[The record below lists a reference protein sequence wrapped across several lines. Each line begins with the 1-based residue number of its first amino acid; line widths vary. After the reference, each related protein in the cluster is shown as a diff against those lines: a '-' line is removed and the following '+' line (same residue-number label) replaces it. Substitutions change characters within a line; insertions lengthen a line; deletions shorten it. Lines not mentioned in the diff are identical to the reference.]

1 MAERILVVEDEP
13 HIQELIEFNLKSV
26 GYEVMSALRGDEA
39 LKLAQQNKPD
49 LVLLDLML
57 PGMSGFEVCRA
68 LRARPETEFT
78 PVIMLTARG
87 AESDKVLGFEL
98 GTDDYVTKPFS
109 VPELLARVKAV
120 LKRTAL
126 RPGRQPQSIEIG
138 ELKMDLTS
146 HKLTLSDQVI
156 GLTLTEFKIL
166 KELMISG
173 EKVLSRADLVG
184 EVIGSEVN
192 VTDRT
197 IDVHLAALRKKLG
210 SEADRIET
218 VRGVGYRFRTT

>member
-39 LKLAQQNKPD
+39 LKLAQQHKSD

-126 RPGRQPQSIEIG
+126 RPGKQPQSIDIG
-138 ELKMDLTS
+138 DLKMDLTS
-146 HKLTLSDQVI
+146 HKLTLSGQVI

-173 EKVLSRADLVG
+173 EKVLSRTDLVG